1 MPNPWFRFYSETLRD
16 RKIEHLARVTG
27 QPKTLL
33 LGVWVTLLSLANDS
47 PIPGALLLTEDIPL
61 AVNDLSMELGM
72 DADTTGGIIDALIGL
87 RMLMLEAGVYCITNW
102 EKRQFKSDSSQERV
116 RAYRERK
123 AQSQAGDGNDTV
135 TLHVTP
141 PSVSVSD
148 SVSES
153 SGVVRA
159 VEKPNG
165 QAYTNIL
172 ARWAALFPNRPHPT
186 ENNKALREKATRR
199 LKDDD
204 FLQNWDAALV
214 RMTRA
219 DPWVFE
225 KAWFTLNW
233 FLANDENWR
242 KCYDGN
248 YDRKGSP
255 PPSGMAV
262 GLEPEDYVDP
272 DLFFAGGKR

>member
-141 PSVSVSD
+141 PSVSASE
-148 SVSES
+148 SES
-153 SGVVRA
+153 SGVQSELDEKAYAVVLSKWAQLMPGKPQPRA
-159 VEKPNG
+159 NNTTLRKKALTRLEDAYFRDNWEK
-165 QAYTNIL
+165 AL
-172 ARWAALFPNRPHPT
+172 ARAARSTYLAG
-186 ENNKALREKATRR
+186 EG
-199 LKDDD
+199 
-204 FLQNWDAALV
+204 
-214 RMTRA
+214 
-219 DPWVFE
+219 
-225 KAWFTLNW
+225 WFNLGW
-233 FLANDENWR
+233 FLHNADNWE
-242 KCYDGN
+242 KCLSGN
-248 YDRKGSP
+248 YDDKKRKEDP
-255 PPSGMAV
+255 PPKPRKVFRVEEAT
-262 GLEPEDYVDP
+262 
-272 DLFFAGGKR
+272 